1 MKLTD
6 NSPPVLRW
14 TENGEECSA
23 RWRSESAVP
32 PAKRVVIADDRTTA
46 DAAYRLACEG
56 TALLWRG
63 DFQNARQLLQA
74 MARRLD
80 RKPRKASASQAD
92 AFNLHRQAQSQR
104 ARTLGMLLLPFDD
117 EYRIP
122 LRRAPDVQQACAE
135 AYGPP
140 DDSNKAPFVASLRE
154 AGVEPS
160 GMTVAVLGAGGAARS
175 VIDALARVGVD
186 QIVVINRSAA
196 RAEAAAQLGAGRG
209 RVGDV
214 ADIAH
219 VDLVVNATSVGMGS
233 DEAPF
238 DLALLRSTQVVADLV
253 YHPIETAL
261 LRAAR
266 RCGAT
271 AVDGLGMLVHQAV
284 LQQQLWTGVSP
295 DPAAMRA
302 AAEHELVA
310 RHG

>member
-1 MKLTD
+1 MITGTTKLAAVIG
-6 NSPPVLRW
+6 SPVRHSLSPVIHNAAFAAGALDWVYTAFEVAPGKAVEALAAMRVLGISGLSVTMPHKDDVAAAVDVLDPAAAALR
-14 TENGEECSA
+14 TANT
-23 RWRSESAVP
+23 
-32 PAKRVVIADDRTTA
+32 VVLQDDG
-46 DAAYRLACEG
+46 RLAG
-56 TALLWRG
+56 YSTDGAG
-63 DFQNARQLLQA
+63 
-74 MARRLD
+74 
-80 RKPRKASASQAD
+80 
-92 AFNLHRQAQSQR
+92 
-104 ARTLGMLLLPFDD
+104 
-117 EYRIP
+117 
-122 LRRAPDVQQACAE
+122 
-135 AYGPP
+135 
-140 DDSNKAPFVASLRE
+140 FVASLRE

-186 QIVVINRSAA
+186 RIVVINRSATK
-196 RAEAAAQLGAGRG
+196 AEAAAQLGVGRA

-295 DPAAMRA
+295 NPAAMRA

>member
-1 MKLTD
+1 MITGTTKLAAVIG
-6 NSPPVLRW
+6 SPVRHSLSPVIHNAAFSAGALDWIYTAFEVAPGKAAEALAAMRVLGISGLSVTMPHKDDVAAAVDVLDPAATALR
-14 TENGEECSA
+14 TANT
-23 RWRSESAVP
+23 
-32 PAKRVVIADDRTTA
+32 VVLQDDG
-46 DAAYRLACEG
+46 RLAG
-56 TALLWRG
+56 YSTDGAG
-63 DFQNARQLLQA
+63 
-74 MARRLD
+74 
-80 RKPRKASASQAD
+80 
-92 AFNLHRQAQSQR
+92 
-104 ARTLGMLLLPFDD
+104 
-117 EYRIP
+117 
-122 LRRAPDVQQACAE
+122 
-135 AYGPP
+135 
-140 DDSNKAPFVASLRE
+140 FVASLRE

-196 RAEAAAQLGAGRG
+196 RAEAAAQLGARRG

-219 VDLVVNATSVGMGS
+219 VDLVLNATSVGMGS

>member
-1 MKLTD
+1 MISGTTKLAAVIG
-6 NSPPVLRW
+6 SPVRHSLSPVIHNAAFAAGALDWVYTAFEVAPGKAAEALAAMRVLGISGLSVTMPHKDDVAAAVDVLDPAAAALR
-14 TENGEECSA
+14 TANT
-23 RWRSESAVP
+23 
-32 PAKRVVIADDRTTA
+32 VVLQDDG
-46 DAAYRLACEG
+46 RLAG
-56 TALLWRG
+56 YSTDGAG
-63 DFQNARQLLQA
+63 
-74 MARRLD
+74 
-80 RKPRKASASQAD
+80 
-92 AFNLHRQAQSQR
+92 
-104 ARTLGMLLLPFDD
+104 
-117 EYRIP
+117 
-122 LRRAPDVQQACAE
+122 
-135 AYGPP
+135 
-140 DDSNKAPFVASLRE
+140 FVASLRE

-196 RAEAAAQLGAGRG
+196 RAEAAAQLGAGRAS
-209 RVGDV
+209 VGDV
-214 ADIAH
+214 ADIVH

-238 DLALLRSTQVVADLV
+238 DLALLRSSHVVADLV

-266 RCGAT
+266 GCGAT

-284 LQQQLWTGVSP
+284 LQQQFWTGVSP
-295 DPAAMRA
+295 NPAAMRA

>member
-1 MKLTD
+1 MITGTTKLAAVIG
-6 NSPPVLRW
+6 SPVRHSLSPVIHNAAFSAGALDWIYTAFEVAPGKAAEALAAMRVLGISGLSVTMPHKDDVAAAVDVLDPAATALR
-14 TENGEECSA
+14 TANT
-23 RWRSESAVP
+23 
-32 PAKRVVIADDRTTA
+32 VVLQDDG
-46 DAAYRLACEG
+46 RLAG
-56 TALLWRG
+56 YSTDGAG
-63 DFQNARQLLQA
+63 
-74 MARRLD
+74 
-80 RKPRKASASQAD
+80 
-92 AFNLHRQAQSQR
+92 
-104 ARTLGMLLLPFDD
+104 
-117 EYRIP
+117 
-122 LRRAPDVQQACAE
+122 
-135 AYGPP
+135 
-140 DDSNKAPFVASLRE
+140 FVASLRE
-154 AGVEPS
+154 AGVESS

-196 RAEAAAQLGAGRG
+196 RAEAAAQLGARRG
-209 RVGDV
+209 RVGAV

>member
-1 MKLTD
+1 MITGTTKLAAVIG
-6 NSPPVLRW
+6 SPVRHSLSPVIHNAAFAAGALDWVYTAFEVAPGKAVEALAAMRVLGISGLSVTMPHKDDVAAAVDVLDPAAAALR
-14 TENGEECSA
+14 TANT
-23 RWRSESAVP
+23 
-32 PAKRVVIADDRTTA
+32 VVLQDDG
-46 DAAYRLACEG
+46 RLAG
-56 TALLWRG
+56 YSTDGAG
-63 DFQNARQLLQA
+63 
-74 MARRLD
+74 
-80 RKPRKASASQAD
+80 
-92 AFNLHRQAQSQR
+92 
-104 ARTLGMLLLPFDD
+104 
-117 EYRIP
+117 
-122 LRRAPDVQQACAE
+122 
-135 AYGPP
+135 
-140 DDSNKAPFVASLRE
+140 FVASLRE

-186 QIVVINRSAA
+186 HIVVINRSAT
-196 RAEAAAQLGAGRG
+196 RAEAAAQLGVGRAS
-209 RVGDV
+209 VGDV

-284 LQQQLWTGVSP
+284 LQQQLWTGFSP
-295 DPAAMRA
+295 NPAAMRA

>member
-1 MKLTD
+1 MITGTTKLAAVIG
-6 NSPPVLRW
+6 SPVRHSLSPVIHNAAFAAGALDWVYTAFEVAPGKAVEALAAMRVLGISGLSVTMPHKDDVAAAVDVLDPAAAALR
-14 TENGEECSA
+14 TANT
-23 RWRSESAVP
+23 
-32 PAKRVVIADDRTTA
+32 VVLQDDG
-46 DAAYRLACEG
+46 RLAG
-56 TALLWRG
+56 YSTDGAG
-63 DFQNARQLLQA
+63 
-74 MARRLD
+74 
-80 RKPRKASASQAD
+80 
-92 AFNLHRQAQSQR
+92 
-104 ARTLGMLLLPFDD
+104 
-117 EYRIP
+117 
-122 LRRAPDVQQACAE
+122 
-135 AYGPP
+135 
-140 DDSNKAPFVASLRE
+140 FVASLRE

-186 QIVVINRSAA
+186 HIVVINRSAT
-196 RAEAAAQLGAGRG
+196 RAEAAAQLGVGRAS
-209 RVGDV
+209 VGDV

-295 DPAAMRA
+295 NPAAMRA

>member
-1 MKLTD
+1 MITGTTKLAAVIG
-6 NSPPVLRW
+6 SPVRHSLSPVIHNAAFSAGALDWIYAAVDVLDPAATALR
-14 TENGEECSA
+14 TANT
-23 RWRSESAVP
+23 
-32 PAKRVVIADDRTTA
+32 VVLQDDG
-46 DAAYRLACEG
+46 RLAG
-56 TALLWRG
+56 YSTDGAG
-63 DFQNARQLLQA
+63 
-74 MARRLD
+74 
-80 RKPRKASASQAD
+80 
-92 AFNLHRQAQSQR
+92 
-104 ARTLGMLLLPFDD
+104 
-117 EYRIP
+117 
-122 LRRAPDVQQACAE
+122 
-135 AYGPP
+135 
-140 DDSNKAPFVASLRE
+140 FVASLRE

-196 RAEAAAQLGAGRG
+196 RAEAAAQLGARRG

-238 DLALLRSTQVVADLV
+238 DLALLRSTHVVADLV

>member
-1 MKLTD
+1 MITGTTKLAAVIG
-6 NSPPVLRW
+6 SPVRHSLSPVIHNAAFSAGALDWIYTAFEVAPGKAAEALAAMRVLGISGLSVTMPHKDDVAAAVDVLDPAATALR
-14 TENGEECSA
+14 TANT
-23 RWRSESAVP
+23 
-32 PAKRVVIADDRTTA
+32 VVLQDDG
-46 DAAYRLACEG
+46 RLAG
-56 TALLWRG
+56 YSTDGAG
-63 DFQNARQLLQA
+63 
-74 MARRLD
+74 
-80 RKPRKASASQAD
+80 
-92 AFNLHRQAQSQR
+92 
-104 ARTLGMLLLPFDD
+104 
-117 EYRIP
+117 
-122 LRRAPDVQQACAE
+122 
-135 AYGPP
+135 
-140 DDSNKAPFVASLRE
+140 FVASLRE

-196 RAEAAAQLGAGRG
+196 RAEAAAQLSAGRG

>member
-1 MKLTD
+1 MITGTTKLAAVIG
-6 NSPPVLRW
+6 SPVRHSLSPVIHNAAFSAGALDWIYTAFEVAPGKAAEALAAMRVLGISGLSVTMPHKDDVAAAVDVLDPAATALR
-14 TENGEECSA
+14 TANT
-23 RWRSESAVP
+23 
-32 PAKRVVIADDRTTA
+32 VVLQDDG
-46 DAAYRLACEG
+46 RLAG
-56 TALLWRG
+56 YSTDGAG
-63 DFQNARQLLQA
+63 
-74 MARRLD
+74 
-80 RKPRKASASQAD
+80 
-92 AFNLHRQAQSQR
+92 
-104 ARTLGMLLLPFDD
+104 
-117 EYRIP
+117 
-122 LRRAPDVQQACAE
+122 
-135 AYGPP
+135 
-140 DDSNKAPFVASLRE
+140 FVASLRE
-154 AGVEPS
+154 AGVESS

-196 RAEAAAQLGAGRG
+196 RAEAAAQLGARRG

-214 ADIAH
+214 ADIVH

>member
-1 MKLTD
+1 MITGTTKLAAVIG
-6 NSPPVLRW
+6 SPVRHSLSPVIHNAAFSAGALDWIYTAFEVAPGKAAEALAAMRVLGISGLSVTMPHKDDVAAAVDVLDPAATALR
-14 TENGEECSA
+14 TANT
-23 RWRSESAVP
+23 
-32 PAKRVVIADDRTTA
+32 VVLQDDG
-46 DAAYRLACEG
+46 RLAG
-56 TALLWRG
+56 YSTDGAG
-63 DFQNARQLLQA
+63 
-74 MARRLD
+74 
-80 RKPRKASASQAD
+80 
-92 AFNLHRQAQSQR
+92 
-104 ARTLGMLLLPFDD
+104 
-117 EYRIP
+117 
-122 LRRAPDVQQACAE
+122 
-135 AYGPP
+135 
-140 DDSNKAPFVASLRE
+140 FVASLRE
-154 AGVEPS
+154 AGVESS

-196 RAEAAAQLGAGRG
+196 RAEAAAQLSAGRG

>member
-1 MKLTD
+1 MITGTTKLAAVIG
-6 NSPPVLRW
+6 SPVRHSLSPVIHNAAFSAGALDWIYTAFEVAPGKAAEALAAMRVLGISGLSVTMPHKDDVAAAVDVLDPAATALR
-14 TENGEECSA
+14 TANT
-23 RWRSESAVP
+23 
-32 PAKRVVIADDRTTA
+32 VVLQDDG
-46 DAAYRLACEG
+46 RLAG
-56 TALLWRG
+56 YSTDGAG
-63 DFQNARQLLQA
+63 
-74 MARRLD
+74 
-80 RKPRKASASQAD
+80 
-92 AFNLHRQAQSQR
+92 
-104 ARTLGMLLLPFDD
+104 
-117 EYRIP
+117 
-122 LRRAPDVQQACAE
+122 
-135 AYGPP
+135 
-140 DDSNKAPFVASLRE
+140 FVASLRE

-196 RAEAAAQLGAGRG
+196 RAEAAAQLGARRG

>member
-1 MKLTD
+1 
-6 NSPPVLRW
+6 
-14 TENGEECSA
+14 
-23 RWRSESAVP
+23 
-32 PAKRVVIADDRTTA
+32 
-46 DAAYRLACEG
+46 
-56 TALLWRG
+56 
-63 DFQNARQLLQA
+63 
-74 MARRLD
+74 
-80 RKPRKASASQAD
+80 
-92 AFNLHRQAQSQR
+92 
-104 ARTLGMLLLPFDD
+104 
-117 EYRIP
+117 
-122 LRRAPDVQQACAE
+122 
-135 AYGPP
+135 
-140 DDSNKAPFVASLRE
+140 
-154 AGVEPS
+154 
-160 GMTVAVLGAGGAARS
+160 VLGAGGAARS

-196 RAEAAAQLGAGRG
+196 RAEAAAQLGARRG

>member
-1 MKLTD
+1 MISGTTKLAAVIG
-6 NSPPVLRW
+6 SPVRHSLSPVIHNAAFAAGALDWVYTAFEVAPGKAAEALAAMRVLGISGLSVTMPHKDDVAAAVDVLDPAAAALR
-14 TENGEECSA
+14 TANT
-23 RWRSESAVP
+23 
-32 PAKRVVIADDRTTA
+32 VVLQDDG
-46 DAAYRLACEG
+46 RLAG
-56 TALLWRG
+56 YSTDGAG
-63 DFQNARQLLQA
+63 
-74 MARRLD
+74 
-80 RKPRKASASQAD
+80 
-92 AFNLHRQAQSQR
+92 
-104 ARTLGMLLLPFDD
+104 
-117 EYRIP
+117 
-122 LRRAPDVQQACAE
+122 
-135 AYGPP
+135 
-140 DDSNKAPFVASLRE
+140 FVASLRE

-196 RAEAAAQLGAGRG
+196 RAEAAAQLGAGRAS
-209 RVGDV
+209 VGDV

-238 DLALLRSTQVVADLV
+238 DLALLRSSHVVADLV

-266 RCGAT
+266 GCGAT
-271 AVDGLGMLVHQAV
+271 ALDGLGMLVHQAV

-295 DPAAMRA
+295 NPAAMRA

>member
-1 MKLTD
+1 MITGTTKLAAVIG
-6 NSPPVLRW
+6 SPVRHSLSPVIHNAAFSAGALDWIYTAFEVAPGKAAEALAAMRVLGISGLSVTMPHKDDVAAAVDVLDPAATALR
-14 TENGEECSA
+14 TANT
-23 RWRSESAVP
+23 
-32 PAKRVVIADDRTTA
+32 VVLQDDG
-46 DAAYRLACEG
+46 RLAG
-56 TALLWRG
+56 YSTDGAG
-63 DFQNARQLLQA
+63 
-74 MARRLD
+74 
-80 RKPRKASASQAD
+80 
-92 AFNLHRQAQSQR
+92 
-104 ARTLGMLLLPFDD
+104 
-117 EYRIP
+117 
-122 LRRAPDVQQACAE
+122 
-135 AYGPP
+135 
-140 DDSNKAPFVASLRE
+140 FVASLRE

-196 RAEAAAQLGAGRG
+196 RAEAAAQLGARRG
-209 RVGDV
+209 RVGAV

>member
-1 MKLTD
+1 MITGTTKLAAVIG
-6 NSPPVLRW
+6 SPVRHSLSPVIHNAAFSAGALDWIYTAFEVAPGKAAEALAAMRVLGISGLSVTMPHKDDVAAAVDVLDPAATALR
-14 TENGEECSA
+14 TANT
-23 RWRSESAVP
+23 
-32 PAKRVVIADDRTTA
+32 VVLQDDG
-46 DAAYRLACEG
+46 RLAG
-56 TALLWRG
+56 YSTDGAG
-63 DFQNARQLLQA
+63 
-74 MARRLD
+74 
-80 RKPRKASASQAD
+80 
-92 AFNLHRQAQSQR
+92 
-104 ARTLGMLLLPFDD
+104 
-117 EYRIP
+117 
-122 LRRAPDVQQACAE
+122 
-135 AYGPP
+135 
-140 DDSNKAPFVASLRE
+140 FVASLRE

-214 ADIAH
+214 ADIVH